1 VVLAGPTAA
10 GKTGASLSVAG
21 DCFEII
27 SADSVQVYRH
37 LDIGSSKPS
46 IHDREHIRHYLID
59 WVEPDFSFTAGEFCR
74 EARKAAEEISA
85 HGRIPM
91 IVGGTGLYIDS
102 YFQGLSGIPE
112 IPEKIKRSLR
122 DELNDRGLEALY
134 NELILVDP
142 GFGIRLHPNDT
153 QRVLRGLEVYRGTGR
168 PLSSFFSSRMP
179 YGSKSVL
186 YIGLY
191 EERDI
196 MRKRIEERV
205 DRMISIG
212 MVDEVRA
219 LRRMGFGPGLRSMS
233 SIGYA
238 EINRYLDGK
247 MQMDEAVEKIKIAT
261 KNYAKRQVTWFRK
274 NERFFWIKSGETLK
288 IKELLRRW
296 LDEGSDK
303 DRSLQQG

>member
-1 VVLAGPTAA
+1 MAGPTAA
-10 GKTGASLSVAG
+10 GKTAVSLSVAG
-21 DCFEII
+21 NCFEII

-37 LDIGSSKPS
+37 LDIGSNKPG
-46 IHDREHIRHYLID
+46 IHDRERIRHYLVD

-102 YFQGLSGIPE
+102 YFQGLSEIPE
-112 IPEKIKRSLR
+112 IPEKIKRMLR
-122 DELNDRGLEALY
+122 EELSERGREVLYSELLE
-134 NELILVDP
+134 VDP
-142 GFGIRLHPNDT
+142 GFGMRLHPNDT
-153 QRVLRGLEVYRGTGR
+153 QRILRGLEVYRGTGR
-168 PLSSFFSSRMP
+168 PLSSFFGARTP

-186 YIGLY
+186 YVGLY

-196 MRKRIEERV
+196 IRQRIEERV
-205 DRMISIG
+205 DRMISMG

-219 LRRMGFGPGLRSMS
+219 LRRMGFGPGLRSMR

-247 MQMDEAVEKIKIAT
+247 TQLVEAAEKIKTVT
-261 KNYAKRQVTWFRK
+261 KNYAKRQMTWFRK
-274 NERFFWIKSGETLK
+274 NERFIWIRSGEIPK

-296 LDEGSDK
+296 LNEDFDK
-303 DRSLQQG
+303 NRLLQQG